1 FRTAR
6 RRNPAGRAG
15 GEARAMMIDRR
26 LVARLQAMK
35 PGERL
40 ILPAKYSA
48 ELNVRNL
55 LAAAGAQTWDL
66 VEYID
71 AQKRSRWIVG
81 RVGP

>member
-1 FRTAR
+1 
-6 RRNPAGRAG
+6 
-15 GEARAMMIDRR
+15 MMIDRR

-40 ILPAKYSA
+40 ILPARYSA
-48 ELNVRNL
+48 EMNVRNL

-66 VEYID
+66 VQYTD

>member
-1 FRTAR
+1 
-6 RRNPAGRAG
+6 
-15 GEARAMMIDRR
+15 MMIDRR
-26 LVARLQAMK
+26 LVARLQALR

-40 ILPAKYSA
+40 KLPAKYRT
-48 ELNVRNL
+48 EMNVRNL

-66 VEYID
+66 VQYID

>member
-1 FRTAR
+1 
-6 RRNPAGRAG
+6 
-15 GEARAMMIDRR
+15 MMIDRR

-40 ILPAKYSA
+40 ALPAKYRT
-48 ELNVRNL
+48 EINVRNL

-66 VEYID
+66 VEIID

>member
-1 FRTAR
+1 
-6 RRNPAGRAG
+6 
-15 GEARAMMIDRR
+15 MIDRK

-40 ILPAKYSA
+40 ILPARYSA
-48 ELNVRNL
+48 EMNVRNL

-71 AQKRSRWIVG
+71 PQKRSRWIV
-81 RVGP
+81 RRPEP

>member
-1 FRTAR
+1 
-6 RRNPAGRAG
+6 
-15 GEARAMMIDRR
+15 MMIDRR

-40 ILPAKYSA
+40 ILSGKYQT
-48 ELNVRNL
+48 EMNVRNL

-66 VEYID
+66 VQYID

>member
-1 FRTAR
+1 
-6 RRNPAGRAG
+6 
-15 GEARAMMIDRR
+15 MIDRR
-26 LVARLQAMK
+26 LVARLQALK
-35 PGERL
+35 AGERL
-40 ILPAKYSA
+40 KLPGKYQT

-71 AQKRSRWIVG
+71 PQKRSRWIVG

>member
-1 FRTAR
+1 
-6 RRNPAGRAG
+6 
-15 GEARAMMIDRR
+15 MMIDRR

-48 ELNVRNL
+48 EINVRNL

-66 VEYID
+66 VQLID
-71 AQKRSRWIVG
+71 AQKRSRWMVG
-81 RVGP
+81 RVP

>member
-1 FRTAR
+1 
-6 RRNPAGRAG
+6 
-15 GEARAMMIDRR
+15 MIDRR
-26 LVARLQAMK
+26 LVKRLQAMR

-40 ILPAKYSA
+40 ILPARYQT
-48 ELNVRNL
+48 EMNVRNL